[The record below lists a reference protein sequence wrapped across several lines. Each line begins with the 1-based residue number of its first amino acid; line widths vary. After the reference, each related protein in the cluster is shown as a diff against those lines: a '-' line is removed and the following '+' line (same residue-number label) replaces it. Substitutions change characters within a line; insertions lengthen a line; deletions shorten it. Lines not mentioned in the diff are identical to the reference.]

1 MKVPAIIRF
10 VCIVTW
16 LALSGCSDNEPRQK
30 SGLVGIALQSHQN
43 SPPGLEGYLQSVDY
57 VTSNG
62 INLFG
67 MAPEWAELEPSPGTY
82 ALQEF
87 VVNPLTLLDPD
98 KTKFKSYILVLKTI
112 DTNRKTVPADLM
124 SASFDDP
131 AVINR
136 FQSLIDNLAS
146 AASIDRV
153 SHILIGNEVDGYLAA
168 NPTSLSSFSSF
179 YQQAVNRI
187 HQKMPWVR
195 VGTIIT
201 FNSLTTNAE
210 IFNTL
215 TPHSDFVCYTYYP
228 TDNTN
233 PNWQMRA
240 PADVYSD
247 VAFMAGQA
255 QGKPF
260 AFTEIGYPS
269 SPDNHSSESLQVQ
282 FVENMFDALRSYKER
297 GELEFIYYHGLY
309 DYPPDFCTPYAAA
322 QGIDPTYLCGFMNSL
337 GLNQY
342 ATSEPKQAWPAFVAK
357 LKNW

>member
-1 MKVPAIIRF
+1 MKMPAILPTISILAW
-10 VCIVTW
+10 IV
-16 LALSGCSDNEPRQK
+16 LCGCSENEPRH
-30 SGLVGIALQSHQN
+30 SRGLVGIALQTHQN
-43 SPPGLEGYLQSVDY
+43 SPAGLEGYLQSVDY

-67 MAPEWAELEPSPGTY
+67 MAPEWTELEPAPGTY

-98 KTKFKSYILVLKTI
+98 NTKFKSYILVLKTI
-112 DTNRKTVPADLM
+112 DTNRKTIPADVM
-124 SASFDDP
+124 STSFDDP
-131 AVINR
+131 VVINR
-136 FQSLIDNLAS
+136 FLSLIDNLAS
-146 AASIDRV
+146 ATSIERI
-153 SHILIGNEVDGYLAA
+153 SHVLIGNEVDGYLST
-168 NPTSLSSFSSF
+168 NPATVNAFASF
-179 YQQAVNRI
+179 YQQAVNHI
-187 HQKMPWVR
+187 HQKMPWVK

-201 FNSLTTNAE
+201 FNSLTTCPE

-215 TPHSDFVCYTYYP
+215 TPYSDFIGYTYYP
-228 TDNTN
+228 TENSN

-247 VAFMAGQA
+247 IAFMADRA

-269 SPDNHSSESLQVQ
+269 SPDNNSSESRQKQ
-282 FVENMFDALRSYKER
+282 FIENMFEALRPYKER
-297 GELEFIYYHGLY
+297 GELEFVYYHGLY
-309 DYPPDFCTPYAAA
+309 DYAPDFCEPYAAA
-322 QGIDPTYLCGFMNSL
+322 QGIDATYLCGFMNSL

-342 ATSEPKQAWPAFVAK
+342 ITSEPKQAWPAFVNK